1 MVNIEERKINI
12 GNSVGMLQGVS
23 YYYSLGKVPKD
34 RKLKTGNGQ
43 NGIYCHIKYDA
54 SVICSDY

>member
-1 MVNIEERKINI
+1 
-12 GNSVGMLQGVS
+12 MLQGVS

-43 NGIYCHIKYDA
+43 NGIYCRIKYDA
-54 SVICSDY
+54 SVTCSDY